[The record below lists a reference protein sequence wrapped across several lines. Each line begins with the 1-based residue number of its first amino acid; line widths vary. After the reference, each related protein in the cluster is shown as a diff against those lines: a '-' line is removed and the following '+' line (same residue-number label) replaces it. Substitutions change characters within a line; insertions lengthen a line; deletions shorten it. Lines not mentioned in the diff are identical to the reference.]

1 MSGGAPSGSALASLM
16 VRLRSNPRLTARVFA
31 ASMAANLLGLAS
43 SFYTMLVLNRYVSHG
58 VDSTLAAL
66 TIGVVLSIAFEHLFR
81 HVRLGIAG
89 RIGRDDHAR
98 LATGAF
104 GVLLTA
110 RSGASSVQGDA
121 ARREAMRAPE
131 QIDAAFGSANLATLF
146 DIPFALGFV
155 LVVALISWP
164 LAAICVV
171 FTVLSIAAG
180 LLAQADMRK
189 VGRELAQAGADAQG
203 LVTAAIVGRDA
214 VTLFGGAKPLL
225 GDWQR
230 AAQALRTLRERMSM
244 RQGRA
249 QSAAQSLQALQGVA
263 VIATGAVLVV
273 RGELDVGSLI
283 GVNLLVGRA
292 LAPFTR
298 LAQIGESVAMARQ
311 AQARLEQFA
320 RTPVEAST
328 GTMLPRY
335 AGTLEFRDLTY
346 TPPGGV
352 TPLLRRLSLS
362 VPAGNIL
369 VLKGRNGSGKTTL
382 LRLIAGLADPQ
393 EGAVLADGVDIR
405 KFAPSWWRQQ
415 IGYLP
420 QEPSFLTMTIRDN
433 LLLANPRL
441 SEAELHAVLHR
452 AGAERTVGDCA
463 QGLDTPLRNFG
474 QELPVGHRRRLALAR
489 ALAVGGRLIL
499 LDEPTDGLD
508 SEGTA
513 IVYRTLI
520 ELARTG
526 HTVIIA
532 SHDPRILQG
541 ASLVL
546 DLDQPHETAM
556 ARAAVGVSS

>member
-1 MSGGAPSGSALASLM
+1 MSGGAIGLL
-16 VRLRSNPRLTARVFA
+16 VLRLRANLRLTARVFA
-31 ASMAANLLGLAS
+31 ASLAANLLGLAS
-43 SFYTMLVLNRYVSHG
+43 SFYTMLVLNRYVTHG

-66 TIGVVLSIAFEHLFR
+66 TVGVVLSIAFEHLFR

-89 RIGRDDHAR
+89 RIGRAEHER
-98 LATGAF
+98 LTTGAF
-104 GVLLTA
+104 GILMTA
-110 RSGASSVQGDA
+110 RNGAGSAEGDA
-121 ARREAMRAPE
+121 ARREALRAPE
-131 QIDAAFGSANLATLF
+131 QIDSALGSANLATLF
-146 DIPFALGFV
+146 DLPFALGFI

-164 LAAICVV
+164 LAAICLV
-171 FTVLSIAAG
+171 FTLLAIAAG
-180 LLAQADMRK
+180 LLAQADMRA
-189 VGRELAQAGADAQG
+189 VGRDLAQAGADAQG
-203 LVTAAIVGRDA
+203 LVTTAIVGRDA
-214 VTLFGGAKPLL
+214 VALFGGAKPLL

-230 AAQALRTLRERMSM
+230 AAKALRVVRERMSM

-283 GVNLLVGRA
+283 GINLLVGRA

-298 LAQIGESVAMARQ
+298 LAQIGESLAMARQ

-320 RTPVEAST
+320 RTAVEPT
-328 GTMLPRY
+328 GGTSLPRY
-335 AGTLEFRDLTY
+335 AGTLELRDLTF
-346 TPPGGV
+346 TPPGSV
-352 TPLLRRLSLS
+352 TPLLRRLNLS

-369 VLKGRNGSGKTTL
+369 VLKGRNGSGKSTL
-382 LRLIAGLADPQ
+382 IRLIAGLADPQ

-415 IGYLP
+415 IGLLP
-420 QEPSFLTMTIRDN
+420 QEPVFLNRTIREN

-441 SEAELHAVLHR
+441 SETELHAVLHR
-452 AGAERTVGDCA
+452 AGADRTVADCA

-474 QELPVGHRRRLALAR
+474 HELPTGHRRRLALAR

-508 SEGTA
+508 SDGTA
-513 IVYRTLI
+513 TVYRTLI
-520 ELARTG
+520 ELARSG

-546 DLDQPHETAM
+546 DLDQPNG
-556 ARAAVGVSS
+556 AAVVREPAGLVTP

>member
-1 MSGGAPSGSALASLM
+1 MTGGAIGLLLL
-16 VRLRSNPRLTARVFA
+16 RLRANLRLTTRVFA
-31 ASMAANLLGLAS
+31 ASLAANLLGLAS
-43 SFYTMLVLNRYVSHG
+43 SFYTMLVLNRYVTHG
-58 VDSTLAAL
+58 VDSTLVAL
-66 TIGVVLSIAFEHLFR
+66 TVGVVLSIAFEHLFR

-89 RIGRDDHAR
+89 RIGRVEHEN

-104 GVLLTA
+104 GILLTA
-110 RSGASSVQGDA
+110 RSGAGSAEGDA

-131 QIDAAFGSANLATLF
+131 QIDAALGSANLATLF
-146 DIPFALGFV
+146 DLPFALGFIV
-155 LVVALISWP
+155 VVALVSWP
-164 LAAICVV
+164 LAAICVL
-171 FTVLSIAAG
+171 FTLLSIGAG
-180 LLAQADMRK
+180 LLAQADMRA
-189 VGRELAQAGADAQG
+189 VGRDLAQAGADAQG
-203 LVTAAIVGRDA
+203 LVTSAIVGRDA
-214 VTLFGGAKPLL
+214 VALFGGAKPLL
-225 GDWQR
+225 GEWQR
-230 AAQALRTLRERMSM
+230 AAKALRTMRERMSM

-249 QSAAQSLQALQGVA
+249 QSMAQSLQALQGVA

-298 LAQIGESVAMARQ
+298 LAQIGESLAMARQ
-311 AQARLEQFA
+311 AQLRLEQFA
-320 RTPVEAST
+320 RTAVEPPT
-328 GTMLPRY
+328 GTSLPRY
-335 AGTLEFRDLTY
+335 GGTLELRDLTY
-346 TPPGGV
+346 TPAGAV
-352 TPLLRRLSLS
+352 TPLLRRLTLS

-369 VLKGRNGSGKTTL
+369 VLKGRNGSGKSTL
-382 LRLIAGLADPQ
+382 IRLLAGLADPQ

-405 KFAPSWWRQQ
+405 KFAPLWWRQQ

-420 QEPSFLTMTIRDN
+420 QEPVFLNRTIREN

-441 SEAELHAVLHR
+441 SETELQAVLHR
-452 AGAERTVGDCA
+452 AGADRALADCA

-508 SEGTA
+508 AEGTA
-513 IVYRTLI
+513 VVYRTLI
-520 ELARTG
+520 ELARAG
-526 HTVIIA
+526 HTVVIA

-546 DLDQPHETAM
+546 DLDRPPDTAM
-556 ARAAVGVSS
+556 TPDTTAMVAS

>member
-1 MSGGAPSGSALASLM
+1 MTGAIGLLAL
-16 VRLRSNPRLTARVFA
+16 RLRSNLRLTGRVFA
-31 ASMAANLLGLAS
+31 ASLAANLLGLAS
-43 SFYTMLVLNRYVSHG
+43 SFYTMLVLNRYVTHG

-66 TIGVVLSIAFEHLFR
+66 TVGVVLSIAFEHLFR
-81 HVRLGIAG
+81 HVRLRIAG
-89 RIGRDDHAR
+89 RIGRSEHER
-98 LATGAF
+98 MATGAF
-104 GVLLTA
+104 GILLTA
-110 RSGASSVQGDA
+110 RSGAGSAEGDA
-121 ARREAMRAPE
+121 ARREAMRAPD

-146 DIPFALGFV
+146 DLPFALGFV

-164 LAAICVV
+164 LALICVV
-171 FTVLSIAAG
+171 FTLLSIGAG
-180 LLAQADMRK
+180 LLAQSDMRA
-189 VGRELAQAGADAQG
+189 VGRDLAQAGADAQG
-203 LVTAAIVGRDA
+203 LVTSALVGRDA
-214 VTLFGGAKPLL
+214 VALFGGAKPLL

-230 AAQALRTLRERMSM
+230 AAKALRTLRERMSM

-298 LAQIGESVAMARQ
+298 LAQIGESWAMARQ

-320 RTPVEAST
+320 RTAVEPPT
-328 GTMLPRY
+328 GTTLPRY
-335 AGTLEFRDLTY
+335 AGTLELRDLTY

-352 TPLLRRLSLS
+352 TPLLRRLNLSL
-362 VPAGNIL
+362 PAGNIL
-369 VLKGRNGSGKTTL
+369 VLKGRNGSGKSTL

-393 EGAVLADGVDIR
+393 EGAVLADGVDVR

-415 IGYLP
+415 IGMLP
-420 QEPSFLTMTIRDN
+420 QEPTFLNRSIRDN

-441 SEAELHAVLHR
+441 SETELHAVLHR
-452 AGAERTVGDCA
+452 AGADRTVADCA

-474 QELPVGHRRRLALAR
+474 HELPIGHRRRLALAR

-513 IVYRTLI
+513 TVYRTLI
-520 ELARTG
+520 ELARSG
-526 HTVIIA
+526 HTVVIA

-541 ASLVL
+541 ATLVL
-546 DLDQPHETAM
+546 DLDQPPG
-556 ARAAVGVSS
+556 AAQVRDAAGMVAS

>member
-1 MSGGAPSGSALASLM
+1 
-16 VRLRSNPRLTARVFA
+16 
-31 ASMAANLLGLAS
+31 
-43 SFYTMLVLNRYVSHG
+43 
-58 VDSTLAAL
+58 
-66 TIGVVLSIAFEHLFR
+66 
-81 HVRLGIAG
+81 
-89 RIGRDDHAR
+89 
-98 LATGAF
+98 
-104 GVLLTA
+104 
-110 RSGASSVQGDA
+110 
-121 ARREAMRAPE
+121 
-131 QIDAAFGSANLATLF
+131 
-146 DIPFALGFV
+146 
-155 LVVALISWP
+155 
-164 LAAICVV
+164 
-171 FTVLSIAAG
+171 
-180 LLAQADMRK
+180 
-189 VGRELAQAGADAQG
+189 
-203 LVTAAIVGRDA
+203 
-214 VTLFGGAKPLL
+214 
-225 GDWQR
+225 
-230 AAQALRTLRERMSM
+230 M

-292 LAPFTR
+292 LSPFTR
-298 LAQIGESVAMARQ
+298 LAQIGESMAMARQ

-320 RTPVEAST
+320 RTPVEPST
-328 GTMLPRY
+328 GTLLPRY
-335 AGTLEFRDLTY
+335 AGSLEFRDLTY

-352 TPLLRRLSLS
+352 TPLLRRLNLT

-382 LRLIAGLADPQ
+382 TRLIAGLAEPQ
-393 EGAVLADGVDIR
+393 EGAVLADGVDVR
-405 KFAPSWWRQQ
+405 KFLPSWWRQQ

-420 QEPSFLTMTIRDN
+420 QEPTFLNLTIRDN

-474 QELPVGHRRRLALAR
+474 HELPIGHRRRLALAR

-526 HTVIIA
+526 HTVVIA

-546 DLDQPHETAM
+546 DLDQAPDM
-556 ARAAVGVSS
+556 LAVRGMSGLVAS